1 MKRLILILPALA
13 AFAAGCTHGSD
24 KSDVQ
29 AGFEVSQ
36 ESVNPG
42 TEVTMRGSKIALY
55 KGELKV
61 GDDFSDKLEGYKAD
75 GKVAIVNVVP
85 SVDTPVCEAQTH
97 ELGESGAIPAGVRRI
112 TVSRDLPM
120 AQSRFATE
128 AKLTNVEYFSD
139 YKFGTFGKET
149 GLLMKGPELLA
160 RAVLVVD
167 KQGIVRHIQVVP
179 DVTKLPDLSAAI
191 AVARKYL

>member
-1 MKRLILILPALA
+1 MKKSLISVV
-13 AFAAGCTHGSD
+13 FAAMTAACTHGSG

-29 AGFEVSQ
+29 AGFEVSRDA
-36 ESVNPG
+36 VAPG
-42 TEVTMRGSKIALY
+42 SEVLMRGNKVELY
-55 KGELKV
+55 KGSLKV
-61 GDDFSDKLEGYKAD
+61 GDQLATKLDGYKAD
-75 GKVAIVNVVP
+75 GKVAIINIVP

-97 ELGESGAIPAGVRRI
+97 ELGESGAIPAEVRRI

-120 AQSRFATE
+120 AQSRFAKE
-128 AKLTNVEYFSD
+128 ANLTNVEYVSD
-139 YKFGTFGKET
+139 YKFGTFGRES

-167 KQGIVRHIQVVP
+167 KDGIVRHIQVVP
-179 DVTKLPDLSAAI
+179 DVTKLPDLGAAI